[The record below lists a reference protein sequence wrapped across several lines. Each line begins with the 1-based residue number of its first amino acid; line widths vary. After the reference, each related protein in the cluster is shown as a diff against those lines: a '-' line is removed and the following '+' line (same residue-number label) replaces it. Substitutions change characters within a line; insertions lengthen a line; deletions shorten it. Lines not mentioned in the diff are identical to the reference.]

1 MRERRNSI
9 RHGLRWE
16 TLVIGNDVTGANFD
30 ESGVIENLSSSGAFF
45 YLNKRVPVGCQ
56 LDLAIKLPFK
66 KENWMKYSARV
77 VRIEE
82 KSGNGNV
89 GGKLEKDIHDK
100 IGIGIKFDNIKPIFT
115 DK

>member
-9 RHGLRWE
+9 RHGLKWE
-16 TLVIGNDVTGANFD
+16 TLVIGNDVSGANFD
-30 ESGVIENLSSSGAFF
+30 ESGVIENLSSTGAFF
-45 YLNKRVPVGCQ
+45 YLSKRVPVGSQ

-82 KSGNGNV
+82 KSANGDAATEF
-89 GGKLEKDIHDK
+89 EKDNHNK
-100 IGIGIKFDNIKPIFT
+100 IGIGIKFDKIKPTFT
-115 DK
+115 NR